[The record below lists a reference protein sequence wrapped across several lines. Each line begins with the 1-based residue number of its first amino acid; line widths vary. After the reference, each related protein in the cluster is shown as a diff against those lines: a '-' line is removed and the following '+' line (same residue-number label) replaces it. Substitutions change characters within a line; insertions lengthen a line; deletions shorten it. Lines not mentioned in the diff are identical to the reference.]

1 MNGRGE
7 DAQAAFAAGEYAME
21 ENIELMPEESGTTEA
36 AEAAM
41 TAEAGPEETAPA
53 ETKEED
59 GRPGGGRKA
68 TFMVMIRALAGIYL
82 IYTGWSLFTQMKASG
97 DLRWYY
103 VLAAVLFAGF
113 GFVFA
118 VISIRQYLA
127 LQEQQKK
134 EQAEQAEKEK
144 AAAPPAPAP
153 RDMTGSDIRE
163 RLRRMNE
170 EEGLLD
176 EEAQEKESV

>member
-1 MNGRGE
+1 
-7 DAQAAFAAGEYAME
+7 ME
-21 ENIELMPEESGTTEA
+21 ENRELMPEESGTTEA
-36 AEAAM
+36 AETAM

-134 EQAEQAEKEK
+134 EQAEQAEQAEKEQE
-144 AAAPPAPAP
+144 AAPPAPAP
-153 RDMTGSDIRE
+153 RDMTGSSIRE

-176 EEAQEKESV
+176 EEEQEKESV

>member
-1 MNGRGE
+1 MSGRRE
-7 DAQAAFAAGEYAME
+7 DVQAAFATGENAME
-21 ENIELMPEESGTTEA
+21 ENRELRPEA
-36 AEAAM
+36 AE
-41 TAEAGPEETAPA
+41 TAITGETGTEENQPA
-53 ETKEED
+53 ETKAED

-82 IYTGWSLFTQMKASG
+82 IYTGWSLFSQMKESG

-134 EQAEQAEKEK
+134 EQAEKAEKEQE
-144 AAAPPAPAP
+144 AAPPAPAP
-153 RDMTGSDIRE
+153 RDMTGSSIRE

-176 EEAQEKESV
+176 EEEQEKESV